1 MKKWLVTLLGIS
13 VSAIAIG
20 YILTHTE
27 LRHTATLIAD
37 AGFRLP
43 LALIA
48 IYLCTFPIR
57 AQRWQWMLPKGTLRF
72 SQALKGVVLGYA
84 GNNFL
89 PARGGE
95 FLRMEY
101 LYRSAPHIGRVTA
114 LASIGVER
122 MLDGLTLLAILVL
135 AISSSHIAMADH
147 AWLGELRYLGLA
159 IFGLAFAG
167 AVVIRIWGTS
177 LAHLLRRTHMKP
189 FNWAARMIERFHV
202 ATLFLGFNWHTAA
215 AIVAGMVVWIV
226 EGSVYVA
233 ACWYYGLGP
242 QSIVAGYLT
251 MAVVGFGVIVPSSP
265 GNVGVLQYMTILA
278 LGLFGVSDERA
289 LAMSVVIHAC
299 QYVPVTGWGLAILF
313 HESWLWRKRR
323 EIEAMDADAE
333 DATTA
338 ATGEMPVESV
348 TSAKRPPFRRSTKK
362 QPLTRRK

>member
-1 MKKWLVTLLGIS
+1 MKKWLVTLFGIG

-20 YILTHTE
+20 FILTHTE
-27 LRHTATLIAD
+27 LRHTAALIAD

-43 LALIA
+43 LALVA

-57 AQRWQWMLPKGTLRF
+57 AQRWQWMLPPGTLRF
-72 SQALKGVVLGYA
+72 SQALRGVVLGFA

-114 LASIGVER
+114 LSSILVER
-122 MLDGLTLLAILVL
+122 VLDGLTLMAILVL
-135 AISSSHIAMADH
+135 AISSSHIVLADH

-167 AVVIRIWGTS
+167 AVVIRIWGTP
-177 LAHLLRRTHMKP
+177 LANLLRCPNVKP
-189 FNWAARMIERFHV
+189 FNWAARLIDRFHV

-215 AIVAGMVVWIV
+215 AVVAGIVVWIV
-226 EGSVYVA
+226 EGSMYVA

-251 MAVVGFGVIVPSSP
+251 MAILGFGMLVPSSP
-265 GNVGVLQYMTILA
+265 GNVGVFQYMMILA
-278 LGLFGVSDERA
+278 LGLFGMSDERA
-289 LAMSVVIHAC
+289 LAVSVVIHAC
-299 QYVPVTGWGLAILF
+299 LYIPITAWGVAILF
-313 HESWLWRKRR
+313 HESWLWKKRR
-323 EIEAMDADAE
+323 ESEAMDTGEEEEAVATANE
-333 DATTA
+333 APVETATT
-338 ATGEMPVESV
+338 TQ
-348 TSAKRPPFRRSTKK
+348 RPHFRRPKK
-362 QPLTRRK
+362 QSLTRRK